1 MGKYGKPW
9 EPETIVCAVDGYWKE
24 AKNKTKQT
32 NKQKTHQEEAGTLT
46 QFKPCKSE
54 RRYEAL
60 KYLTPKM

>member
-1 MGKYGKPW
+1 MGNLESRKPLSVQLMAI
-9 EPETIVCAVDGYWKE
+9 EKRQ
-24 AKNKTKQT
+24 KTKQ
-32 NKQKTHQEEAGTLT
+32 NKQTNKTHQEEAGTLT